1 MTDEASEWASK
12 AEGDYFSALR
22 EYRARKNVNMDSACF
37 HAQQCIE
44 KYLKAVL
51 VSRGVMFAKTHD
63 LLPLL
68 TACLPKSP
76 LWAAWHDDV
85 EWLSQYAIL
94 FRYPGESA
102 TRKDAGKAV
111 RLMRKLRPEL
121 RQALKVNASGSAPRS

>member
-1 MTDEASEWASK
+1 MSVEVREWISK

-22 EYRARKNVNMDSACF
+22 EFRARKHANHDSACF

-51 VSRGVMFAKTHD
+51 VDCGASFARTHD

-68 TACLPKSP
+68 ETCATRHA
-76 LWAAWHDDV
+76 LWIAWRDDV
-85 EWLSQYAIL
+85 EWLSQCAVL

-102 TRKDAGKAV
+102 SLSDAKKAV
-111 RLMRKLRPEL
+111 AIMKRLCPQL
-121 RQALKVNASGSAPRS
+121 RQALRLAP